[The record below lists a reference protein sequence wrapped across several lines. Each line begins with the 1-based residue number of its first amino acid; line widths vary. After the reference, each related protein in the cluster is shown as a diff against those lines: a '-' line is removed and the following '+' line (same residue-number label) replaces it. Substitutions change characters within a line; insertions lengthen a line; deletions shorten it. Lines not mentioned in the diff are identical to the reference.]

1 MKISIYQY
9 SKSIFSEIFWQYKA
23 YLIIQAVLLIPVFIQ
38 GANKKGDNHPS
49 NLVFESVERAHVEIW
64 RRFVSKQNILYDY
77 TDSFGNVFIPTIDET
92 GKLMPNG
99 LSYQTPIED
108 GAFYNGIYLDGLCE
122 RWKKLK
128 TQKAKKEARA
138 IAAGLIKLATVS
150 DVPGFIARN
159 VLPDGHTHYPASSD
173 DQTFPWFYG
182 MWKYLI
188 SGIPDEEESEK
199 IKKLIVEKATALH
212 GYNWDIPCDPLSFG
226 TYGSF
231 SGINYKHLVR
241 IPFITRIVFEVT
253 GDEAWNQRY
262 LQSLKEIPAGEK
274 DTRIDL
280 LSQGIPY
287 DGQGTRKYNF
297 WLSASSQAA
306 LKELSSLEK
315 DEAVKH
321 AYLTAL
327 KLNALSAVRHM
338 QMYSNFDN
346 DNALT
351 FQVNWRYL
359 NDLWRPQTNSKEARL
374 LGFEQVNLARKI
386 SPRAPYEFD
395 FMTEPLFAAWVIV
408 LSNDDEL
415 IRSVSPQLKNL
426 LMHYDWSKLNTVTF
440 FISELI
446 YYEGLS
452 NFLTNK

>member
-1 MKISIYQY
+1 MKISIYRY
-9 SKSIFSEIFWQYKA
+9 SKSIFSEIFEQYKA

-38 GANKKGDNHPS
+38 GANKKGDNPS
-49 NLVFESVERAHVEIW
+49 NLVFESVESAHAQIW
-64 RRFVSKQNILYDY
+64 NRFVSKQHILYDY
-77 TDSFGNVFIPTIDET
+77 TDSLGNVFTPTIEEVD
-92 GKLMPNG
+92 KLMPNG

-128 TQKAKKEARA
+128 TKKAKKEARA
-138 IAAGLIKLATVS
+138 IAAGLVKLATVS

-159 VLPDGHTHYPASSD
+159 VLPEGNTHFPASSD

-182 MWKYLI
+182 MWKYLN
-188 SGIPDEEESEK
+188 SGIPDEEESGK
-199 IKKLIVEKATALH
+199 IKKLIVEKAMALH
-212 GYNWDIPCDPLSFG
+212 GYNWKIPCDPLSFG

-241 IPFITRIVFEVT
+241 IPFITRIVFELT

-274 DTRIDL
+274 DTRINL
-280 LSQGIPY
+280 LSHGIPY
-287 DGQGTRKYNF
+287 DGHGTKKYNF

-306 LKELSSLEK
+306 LKELVSLEE
-315 DEAVKH
+315 DEAVKQ
-321 AYLTAL
+321 AYLKAL
-327 KLNALSAVRHM
+327 KLNALSAVR
-338 QMYSNFDN
+338 QMEQYSNFDN

-359 NDLWRPQTNSKEARL
+359 NDLWQPQSNSEEARI
-374 LGFEQVNLARKI
+374 LGFEQVNFARKI
-386 SPRAPYEFD
+386 SPLARYEFD

-426 LMHYDWSKLNTVTF
+426 LIHYNWSKLNTVTF

-446 YYEGLS
+446 YYEWIKS
-452 NFLTNK
+452 